1 MNTTTITPAT
11 PTYRAV
17 CDGGKWHLGSV
28 ERGPLTFC
36 STTLMTPGDTRKF
49 ALKVP
54 EAKRN
59 FQAVKDLER
68 VNCGTCRKN
77 REWSYAHG
85 TPRPAPAVPGQR
97 RSRRAPSAGDA
108 VPRVAGA
115 RPADADRLAADIR
128 RRRPQHAATIDH
140 TEAAD
145 LAAGAAAAN
154 GDHAERPSRRRGSAA
169 DRRNAQQQADR
180 ERREALAANADAVV
194 DAITAAVAEATGEA
208 PITATPAAPAT
219 ARPLSR
225 AAKARALVDSGECAT
240 LAAARRYLADMG
252 E

>member
-1 MNTTTITPAT
+1 MTTTTITPAT
-11 PTYRAV
+11 PTYRAL

-59 FQAVKDLER
+59 FEAVEDLER

-85 TPRPAPAVPGQR
+85 TARPVPGQR
-97 RSRRAPSAGDA
+97 RSRTASPAEA
-108 VPRVAGA
+108 VTRVPGA
-115 RPADADRLAADIR
+115 RADDADQLAASTR
-128 RRRPQHAATIDH
+128 RRRPQHAATIGH
-140 TEAAD
+140 GEAAD
-145 LAAGAAAAN
+145 LAAAAAVAN

-180 ERREALAANADAVV
+180 QRREELAAGADAMV
-194 DAITAAVAEATGEA
+194 DAIETAVAEATGE
-208 PITATPAAPAT
+208 PRITPAPAAT
-219 ARPLSR
+219 RPMSR

-240 LAAARRYLADMG
+240 LAAAKRYLADMG